1 MHYVA
6 RSRWRGGMYGPASG
20 IWSELTLHRGAAAAG
35 EAETINNRAT
45 HLLCVS
51 LLYLLYY
58 YRNDLGEETRGIGG
72 MCAASS
78 SSSFCVCG
86 LAFCVCVCVVER
98 ERESGG
104 TRERERERVAD

>member
-58 YRNDLGEETRGIGG
+58 YRNDLGEESRGIGG
-72 MCAASS
+72 ICAASS
-78 SSSFCVCG
+78 VFVFLCACGLALLCLCVCG
-86 LAFCVCVCVVER
+86 
-98 ERESGG
+98 
-104 TRERERERVAD
+104 